1 MKRTYAAF
9 LLSFAVLAGPAFAA
23 HGGGHGQGGAGRVQA
38 RVERQARQSAHANA
52 RQPRTAHRQ
61 VAAQRQV
68 ARAERHQVRTQRY
81 VVRAERQVMR
91 AQRHQVRAQRNVARV
106 EHRAAAVARHSARAE
121 RHLTARTERRAAA
134 VARQSARV
142 ERRQSSL
149 MNRLR
154 HEQRIVGQQRAAQQ
168 VRAAEREARGVFDRW
183 PLTLRQERVRARAE
197 QRQAMVE
204 QGRLAREERRA
215 LRQDRFI
222 AGEQRRQAVFAQE
235 RFARRQQVL
244 RPARFAGQR
253 RFRGLDVNG
262 DGVVERVE
270 WRGNDRSFSNHDWN
284 GDGILDGNE
293 VVPAGRRV
301 ARVER
306 FSFLERF
313 MPLPQRF
320 VAPVPL
326 VVASTAVPVFDI
338 APLPPLAEVLPLP
351 VNEARWETVFRTQG
365 FAPIDV
371 VVNRVQVSPVDRVLI
386 DDRFACLDV
395 NHDRFVG
402 FDEWMGPRPVFRTLD
417 LNRDRLLAP
426 SELVVSRP
434 IVRTV
439 SLIDRDRY
447 VAFQLLDVNDNGV
460 VEPWEWTG
468 DMDTFFLLDYDGN
481 GLVNESEYLG
491 MVRTRP
497 VPVRLV
503 ANGALDLDHNGY
515 ISRYEWVGD
524 PYRFVSLDL
533 NGDGRVKPAEAVAGA
548 LLATI

>member
-1 MKRTYAAF
+1 
-9 LLSFAVLAGPAFAA
+9 
-23 HGGGHGQGGAGRVQA
+23 
-38 RVERQARQSAHANA
+38 
-52 RQPRTAHRQ
+52 
-61 VAAQRQV
+61 
-68 ARAERHQVRTQRY
+68 
-81 VVRAERQVMR
+81 
-91 AQRHQVRAQRNVARV
+91 
-106 EHRAAAVARHSARAE
+106 
-121 RHLTARTERRAAA
+121 
-134 VARQSARV
+134 
-142 ERRQSSL
+142 

-183 PLTLRQERVRARAE
+183 PLTLRQERARARVE
-197 QRQAMVE
+197 QRQAIVAPE
-204 QGRLAREERRA
+204 RLAREQRRA

-222 AGEQRRQAVFAQE
+222 TREQRREAFVAQE

-244 RPARFAGQR
+244 RPARFAGLR
-253 RFRGLDVNG
+253 RFRGLDMNG

-270 WRGNDRSFSNHDWN
+270 WRGNNRSFSNHDWN

-306 FSFLERF
+306 FPFLERF
-313 MPLPQRF
+313 VPLPQRF

-338 APLPPLAEVLPLP
+338 APLPPLANVLPLP

-371 VVNRVQVSPVDRVLI
+371 VVNRVQVMPVDRVLI

-426 SELVVSRP
+426 SELVVGRP

-439 SLIDRDRY
+439 SLVDRDRY

-460 VEPWEWTG
+460 VEPWEWTS

-497 VPVRLV
+497 VPVRLI
-503 ANGALDLDHNGY
+503 ANGSLDLDHNGY
-515 ISRYEWVGD
+515 VSRYEWVGD